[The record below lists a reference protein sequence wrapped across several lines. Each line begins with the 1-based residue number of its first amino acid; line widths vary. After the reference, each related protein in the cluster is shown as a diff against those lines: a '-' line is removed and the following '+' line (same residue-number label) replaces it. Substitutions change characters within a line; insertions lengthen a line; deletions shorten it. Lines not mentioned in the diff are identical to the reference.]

1 MAGKKITKRVSRRF
15 SDEEKRQ
22 YQKIREQVMEEFPP
36 VSRPRKPSPPG
47 IPSQVRAAREARG
60 LTWYAL
66 AKQAGIPNSNTVR
79 DIEQGRDVKLANL
92 QAVAKVL
99 DLSVELVEI
108 A

>member
-1 MAGKKITKRVSRRF
+1 MAEKKITKRVSRRF
-15 SDEEKRQ
+15 SDEEKRH

-66 AKQAGIPNSNTVR
+66 AKLAGIPNSNTIR
-79 DIEQGRDVKLANL
+79 DIEQGHDVKLANL

>member
-1 MAGKKITKRVSRRF
+1 MCNN
-15 SDEEKRQ
+15 
-22 YQKIREQVMEEFPP
+22 
-36 VSRPRKPSPPG
+36 PG
-47 IPSQVRAAREARG
+47 G

>member
-1 MAGKKITKRVSRRF
+1 MAGKKITQRVSRRF

-36 VSRPRKPSPPG
+36 VSRPCKPSPPG

-79 DIEQGRDVKLANL
+79 DIEQGRDVKLTNL
-92 QAVAKVL
+92 QAIAKVL

>member
-79 DIEQGRDVKLANL
+79 DIERGRDVKLANL